1 MWFRWTLMRA
11 HMGVK
16 NVSSLVI
23 VVVVVVV
30 VAKIKTKKIDRDQ
43 RLR

>member
-1 MWFRWTLMRA
+1 MRA